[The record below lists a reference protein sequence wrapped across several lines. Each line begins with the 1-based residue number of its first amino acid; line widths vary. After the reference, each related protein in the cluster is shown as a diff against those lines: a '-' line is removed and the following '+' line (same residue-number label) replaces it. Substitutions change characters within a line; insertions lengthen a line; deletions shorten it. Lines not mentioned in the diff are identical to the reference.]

1 MKQNIEVLRA
11 RLDEIESE
19 FRTIDST
26 AGERALDEAEQVR
39 WDDLDAELKQ
49 LRQELAYAEDAQE
62 RADRVA

>member
-1 MKQNIEVLRA
+1 VKQNIEVLRA

-49 LRQELAYAEDAQE
+49 LRH
-62 RADRVA
+62 